1 MSRTER
7 LTDSDE
13 RVVAAAEADL
23 SRLLSVDPSVDFAA
37 RVRAR
42 ISESPEPRRQW
53 WGWAGLAFASAV
65 VLVVVLTSR
74 IGTAPSNVA
83 STPASRHPDIVL
95 IGPAAATHD
104 ATAAVVVQTP
114 HMAASRPLAL
124 PARHVVEEP
133 EVLIDPSVAAAIRR
147 LAIAVRNTSL
157 DAKTV
162 ETLQIE
168 VGNPSELVVSE
179 LPSIP
184 ELVLKPADQTGGK

>member
-13 RVVAAAEADL
+13 RAVAAAEADL
-23 SRLLSVDPSVDFAA
+23 SRLLSVEPSVDFAA

-42 ISESPEPRRQW
+42 ISESHEPRRQW
-53 WGWAGLAFASAV
+53 WGWAALAVASAA
-65 VLVVVLTSR
+65 VLVLVL
-74 IGTAPSNVA
+74 IGRTGVGSSNVA
-83 STPASRHPDIVL
+83 STPAAGHPDVVL
-95 IGPAAATHD
+95 KPASSRIPD
-104 ATAAVVVQTP
+104 APVAVVVPSP
-114 HMAASRPLAL
+114 HVIPRPLVQ
-124 PARHVVEEP
+124 PTRHVEEP

-157 DAKTV
+157 DATRA

-184 ELVLKPADQTGGK
+184 ELVLKPADQTGGQ

>member
-13 RVVAAAEADL
+13 RAVAAAEADL
-23 SRLLSVDPSVDFAA
+23 SRLLSVEPSADFAA

-42 ISESPEPRRQW
+42 INESHEPRREW
-53 WGWAGLAFASAV
+53 WGWAGLALAAAA

-74 IGTAPSNVA
+74 TGPGSSNVA
-83 STPASRHPDIVL
+83 STPAAGHPDVVL
-95 IGPAAATHD
+95 NPAPSRIPD
-104 ATAAVVVQTP
+104 APVAVVVPSPHVTP
-114 HMAASRPLAL
+114 RPLVQ
-124 PARHVVEEP
+124 PARHVEEP

-147 LAIAVRNTSL
+147 LAIAVSNASL
-157 DAKTV
+157 DATRA

-184 ELVLKPADQTGGK
+184 ELVLKPADQTGGQ